1 MEDSLFPHAN
11 SIFEPARLEE
21 ERRLAYVGIT
31 RARERLYLTH
41 ATQRFIQGRTS
52 YNQPSMFLREVPDEL
67 LKTLGVGSAGFGGG
81 AFGGERRGAG
91 GTRVPLSA
99 PTGGRTFG
107 GGGGGASR
115 APQQPAETF
124 TAGDAVEHKTFGR
137 GVVTEVKGDKVT
149 IRFTQAGTKTLLA
162 GYAPIRKL

>member
-11 SIFEPARLEE
+11 SIFEPDRLEE

-52 YNQPSMFLREVPDEL
+52 YNQPSMFLREVPEDL
-67 LKTLGVGSAGFGGG
+67 LKTLGVGSAGFGAGP
-81 AFGGERRGAG
+81 GGERRGAG

-99 PTGGRTFG
+99 PVGGRTFG
-107 GGGGGASR
+107 GGGGGSR
-115 APQQPAETF
+115 APQQPTETF
-124 TAGDAVEHKTFGR
+124 EAGDAVEHKTFGR
-137 GVVTEVKGDKVT
+137 GVVTEVSGDKVT
-149 IRFTQAGTKTLLA
+149 IRFTQAGTKTLLS
-162 GYAPIRKL
+162 GYAPIRKI